1 MKKLRSSFMRHPM
14 VGNRGG
20 PMWCSSASE
29 RGRCVGVRK
38 PSGFVRR
45 RTVHE
50 GVISAFLVLVLML
63 TLTSAVGAD
72 APRRGG
78 ILNFVVASYPPSF
91 DGHREYTF
99 AMLHPTRP
107 FYSVLIRVNPENP
120 SSPTDFVG
128 DLAVEVPQPSDG
140 GTKFTFKLRENAR
153 FWDGEPVTAHD
164 VVATFNK
171 IIFPPPGVVSARKAF
186 YAMVESVHAE
196 DDYTV
201 TFALKYPS
209 SAFIPALANPYNY
222 IYSRKKLAEDIHWYE
237 KNILGSGPFRFTKGE
252 QGAFIEG
259 KRNPDYYHEGKP
271 YLDGFRATFDNQ
283 QSSRVEAIRKGQA
296 MIEFRG
302 FPPRS
307 RDILKR
313 ALSDE
318 ITVQESDWSSY
329 LLVVPNHLVKPFDDP
344 RVRRALSL
352 AIDRWGGS
360 EQLSRVAIV
369 KAVGGTVFPGHPLAA
384 TREELE
390 EIAGYSPDL
399 EESRAEARR
408 LLREAGVP
416 EGFSFKLHMRP
427 VDQPYKIV
435 GLWLISQWRTIGLNP
450 ELWVQ
455 STSPFFKTLRSRG
468 PDFEVSIDWH
478 TSAVVNP
485 ILDISKFISNDRS
498 DFNFAN
504 YKDRVLD
511 DLFDRMDR
519 TTDLSEQ
526 RRLMRQFERRALDEQ
541 AHMFVTHWWYRI
553 VPHRSI
559 VRGWKISPS
568 HYIPQDLANVWLAQ

>member
-1 MKKLRSSFMRHPM
+1 MKKIPLNFAVRWWIERRSLQMRGIALALAFMLALP
-14 VGNRGG
+14 V
-20 PMWCSSASE
+20 
-29 RGRCVGVRK
+29 
-38 PSGFVRR
+38 
-45 RTVHE
+45 
-50 GVISAFLVLVLML
+50 
-63 TLTSAVGAD
+63 VGAL
-72 APRRGG
+72 AAETPKRGG
-78 ILNFVVASYPPSF
+78 ILTFMVASYPPSF

-128 DLAVEVPQPSDG
+128 DLALEVPGPTDG
-140 GTKFTFKLRENAR
+140 GKKFTFRLRKNAR
-153 FWDGEPVTAHD
+153 FWDGEPVTARD

-186 YAMVESVHAE
+186 YSMVEKVYAE
-196 DDYTV
+196 DEYTV

-222 IYSRKKLAEDIHWYE
+222 IYSAKKLAKDMHWYE
-237 KNILGSGPFRFTKGE
+237 KNILGSGPFIFTQGKP
-252 QGAFIEG
+252 GAFIEG
-259 KRNPDYYHEGKP
+259 KRNPNYYLEGKP
-271 YLDGFRATFDNQ
+271 YLDGFRAIFENQ
-283 QSSRVEAIRKGQA
+283 QSRRVEAIRKGQA

-302 FPPRS
+302 CPPRS
-307 RDILKR
+307 RGILKR
-313 ALSDE
+313 ALGDQ

-329 LLVVPNHLVKPFDDP
+329 LLIVPNHLVKPFDDP
-344 RVRRALSL
+344 RVRRALTL
-352 AIDRWGGS
+352 AVDRWGGS
-360 EQLSRVAIV
+360 EYLSRIAIV

-384 TREELE
+384 TREELQK
-390 EIAGYSPDL
+390 IAGYWPDL
-399 EESRAEARR
+399 QKSRAEARR

-416 EGFSFKLHMRP
+416 DGFTFKFNMRP

-435 GLWLISQWRTIGLNP
+435 GAWLINQWRSIGLNP

-455 STSPFFKTLRSRG
+455 PTKPFFKTLRSRG
-468 PDFEVSIDWH
+468 PDFQVSMDWH

-511 DLFDRMDR
+511 DLFDKMDR
-519 TTDLSEQ
+519 TTDVAEQ
-526 RRLMRQFERRALDEQ
+526 RRLMRQFEKRALDEQ

-553 VPHRSI
+553 IPHRSI
-559 VRGWKISPS
+559 VRGWKVSPS
-568 HYIPQDLANVWLAQ
+568 HYIPQDLANVWLAE

>member
-1 MKKLRSSFMRHPM
+1 MRGIALALAFMLALP
-14 VGNRGG
+14 V
-20 PMWCSSASE
+20 
-29 RGRCVGVRK
+29 
-38 PSGFVRR
+38 
-45 RTVHE
+45 
-50 GVISAFLVLVLML
+50 
-63 TLTSAVGAD
+63 VGAL
-72 APRRGG
+72 AAETPKRGG
-78 ILNFVVASYPPSF
+78 ILTFMVASYPPSF

-128 DLAVEVPQPSDG
+128 DLALEVPGPTDG
-140 GTKFTFKLRENAR
+140 GKKFTFRLRKNAR
-153 FWDGEPVTAHD
+153 FWDGEPVTARD

-171 IIFPPPGVVSARKAF
+171 IIFPPPGVHSARKVF
-186 YAMVESVHAE
+186 YSMVEKVYAE
-196 DDYTV
+196 DEYTV

-222 IYSRKKLAEDIHWYE
+222 IYSAKKLAKDMHWYE
-237 KNILGSGPFRFTKGE
+237 KNILGSGPFIFTQGKP
-252 QGAFIEG
+252 GAFIEG
-259 KRNPDYYHEGKP
+259 KRNPNYYLEGKP
-271 YLDGFRATFDNQ
+271 YLDGFRAIFENQ
-283 QSSRVEAIRKGQA
+283 QSRRVEAIRKGQA

-313 ALSDE
+313 ALGDQ

-329 LLVVPNHLVKPFDDP
+329 LLIVPNHLVKPFDDP
-344 RVRRALSL
+344 RVRRALTL
-352 AIDRWGGS
+352 AVDRWGGS
-360 EQLSRVAIV
+360 EYLSRIAIV

-384 TREELE
+384 TREELQK
-390 EIAGYSPDL
+390 IAGYWPDL
-399 EESRAEARR
+399 QKSRAEARR

-416 EGFSFKLHMRP
+416 DGFTFKFNMRP

-435 GLWLISQWRTIGLNP
+435 GAWLINQWRTIGLNA

-455 STSPFFKTLRSRG
+455 PTKPFFKTLRSRG
-468 PDFEVSIDWH
+468 PDFQVSMDWH

-511 DLFDRMDR
+511 DLFDKMDR
-519 TTDLSEQ
+519 TTDVAEQ
-526 RRLMRQFERRALDEQ
+526 RRLMRQFEKRALDEQ

-553 VPHRSI
+553 IPHRSI
-559 VRGWKISPS
+559 VRGWKVSPS
-568 HYIPQDLANVWLAQ
+568 HYIPQDLANVWLAE

>member
-1 MKKLRSSFMRHPM
+1 MKKIPLSFAVRWWIERRSLQMRGIALALAFMLALP
-14 VGNRGG
+14 V
-20 PMWCSSASE
+20 
-29 RGRCVGVRK
+29 
-38 PSGFVRR
+38 
-45 RTVHE
+45 
-50 GVISAFLVLVLML
+50 
-63 TLTSAVGAD
+63 VGAL
-72 APRRGG
+72 AAETPKRGG
-78 ILNFVVASYPPSF
+78 ILTFMVASYPPSF

-120 SSPTDFVG
+120 SSPADFVG
-128 DLAVEVPQPSDG
+128 DLALEVPGPTDG
-140 GTKFTFKLRENAR
+140 GKKFTFRLRKNAR
-153 FWDGEPVTAHD
+153 FWDGEPVTARD

-171 IIFPPPGVVSARKAF
+171 IIFPPPGVVSARKVF
-186 YAMVESVHAE
+186 YSMVEKVYAE
-196 DDYTV
+196 DEYTV

-222 IYSRKKLAEDIHWYE
+222 LYSAKKLAKDMHWYE
-237 KNILGSGPFRFTKGE
+237 KNILGSGPFIFTQGKP
-252 QGAFIEG
+252 GAFIEG
-259 KRNPDYYHEGKP
+259 KGNPNYYLEGKP
-271 YLDGFRATFDNQ
+271 YLDGFRAIFENQ
-283 QSSRVEAIRKGQA
+283 QSRRVEAIRKGQA

-307 RDILKR
+307 RGILKR
-313 ALSDE
+313 ALGDQ

-329 LLVVPNHLVKPFDDP
+329 LLIVPNHLVKPFDDP
-344 RVRRALSL
+344 RVRRALTL
-352 AIDRWGGS
+352 AVDRWGGS
-360 EQLSRVAIV
+360 EYLSRIAIV

-384 TREELE
+384 TREELQK
-390 EIAGYSPDL
+390 IAGYWPDL
-399 EESRAEARR
+399 QKSRAEARR

-416 EGFSFKLHMRP
+416 DGFTFKFNMRP

-435 GLWLISQWRTIGLNP
+435 GAWLINQWRSIGLNA

-455 STSPFFKTLRSRG
+455 PTKPFFKTLRSRG
-468 PDFEVSIDWH
+468 PDFQVSMDWH

-511 DLFDRMDR
+511 DLFDKMDR
-519 TTDLSEQ
+519 TTDVAEQ
-526 RRLMRQFERRALDEQ
+526 RRLMRQFEKRALDEQ

-553 VPHRSI
+553 IPHRSI
-559 VRGWKISPS
+559 VRGWKVSPS
-568 HYIPQDLANVWLAQ
+568 HYIPQDLANVWLAE

>member
-1 MKKLRSSFMRHPM
+1 MKKIPLNFAVRWWIERRSLQMRGIALALAFMLALP
-14 VGNRGG
+14 V
-20 PMWCSSASE
+20 
-29 RGRCVGVRK
+29 
-38 PSGFVRR
+38 
-45 RTVHE
+45 
-50 GVISAFLVLVLML
+50 
-63 TLTSAVGAD
+63 VGAL
-72 APRRGG
+72 AAETPKRGG
-78 ILNFVVASYPPSF
+78 ILTFMVASYPPSF

-128 DLAVEVPQPSDG
+128 DLALEVPGPTDG
-140 GTKFTFKLRENAR
+140 GKKFTFRLRKNAR
-153 FWDGEPVTAHD
+153 FWDGEPVTARD

-186 YAMVESVHAE
+186 YSMVEKVYAE
-196 DDYTV
+196 DEYTV

-222 IYSRKKLAEDIHWYE
+222 IYSAKKLAKDMHWYE
-237 KNILGSGPFRFTKGE
+237 KNILGSGPFIFTQGKP
-252 QGAFIEG
+252 GAFIEG
-259 KRNPDYYHEGKP
+259 KRNPNYYLEGKP
-271 YLDGFRATFDNQ
+271 YLDGFRAIFENQ
-283 QSSRVEAIRKGQA
+283 QSRRVEAIRKGQA

-307 RDILKR
+307 RAILKR
-313 ALSDE
+313 ALGDQ

-329 LLVVPNHLVKPFDDP
+329 LLIVPNHLVKPFDDP
-344 RVRRALSL
+344 RVRRALTL
-352 AIDRWGGS
+352 AVDRWGGS
-360 EQLSRVAIV
+360 EYLSRIAIV

-384 TREELE
+384 RREELQK
-390 EIAGYSPDL
+390 IAGYWPDL
-399 EESRAEARR
+399 QKSRAESRR

-416 EGFSFKLHMRP
+416 DGFTFKFNMRP

-435 GLWLISQWRTIGLNP
+435 GAWLINQWRAIGFNA
-450 ELWVQ
+450 EMWVQ
-455 STSPFFKTLRSRG
+455 PTKPFFKTLRSRG
-468 PDFEVSIDWH
+468 PDFQVSMDWH

-511 DLFDRMDR
+511 DLFDKMDR
-519 TTDLSEQ
+519 TTDVAEQ
-526 RRLMRQFERRALDEQ
+526 RRLMRQFEKRALDEQ

-553 VPHRSI
+553 IPHRSI
-559 VRGWKISPS
+559 VRGWKVSPS
-568 HYIPQDLANVWLAQ
+568 HYIPQDLANVWLAE